1 MMFLLMVIVLNW
13 NKISCVDTFSFFPG
27 VMFAQNFDNTIDRPI
42 YYASQLMSN
51 VEKNY
56 FATKKEAL
64 IMIYVVKK
72 FWL

>member
-1 MMFLLMVIVLNW
+1 
-13 NKISCVDTFSFFPG
+13 
-27 VMFAQNFDNTIDRPI
+27 
-42 YYASQLMSN
+42 MSN